1 MGYGFGFW
9 GLLLYAG
16 LVLVFGILIT
26 STTTT

>member
-16 LVLVFGILIT
+16 LMLVFGILIA